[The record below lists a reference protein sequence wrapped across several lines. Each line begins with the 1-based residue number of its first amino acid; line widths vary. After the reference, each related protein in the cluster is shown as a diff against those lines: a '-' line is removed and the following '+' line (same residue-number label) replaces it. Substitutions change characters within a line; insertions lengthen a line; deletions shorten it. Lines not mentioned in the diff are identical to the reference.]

1 MFTSDPP
8 RFVGI
13 KPVVTDHLYSFVGYV
28 FVGYVLRKNGEEI
41 DWVEDLEVAVD
52 LWVESR
58 AIDDG
63 VFGVLKGHF
72 CFRKRI
78 AQNVLAKALAFSAV
92 LRRDAASPIGIK
104 SGVFPGLHSRHK
116 VG

>member
-28 FVGYVLRKNGEEI
+28 LRKNGEEI
-41 DWVEDLEVAVD
+41 YWVEDLEVAVD

-72 CFRKRI
+72 CFRERI
-78 AQNVLAKALAFSAV
+78 A
-92 LRRDAASPIGIK
+92 
-104 SGVFPGLHSRHK
+104 
-116 VG
+116 